1 MLCLYCHFSLLL
13 LVSWWYNTL
22 HILPLFVLINV
33 DLGPH
38 ILQNLVDPLHPHRNF
53 TAPFI
58 CHCRI
63 HKQISSQTSGS
74 WISSFVLNCHYV
86 TRGLYPWVYMQ
97 LDTHHFW
104 RWGQPQLWRY
114 FLHFFCCWRHYLHHF
129 TDSALMDSWFSHQN
143 SHFVVVVVVVVFV
156 RVPLELLPHATGNM
170 YWMLSSPYC
179 AAGTIFFIL
188 RILLLSWEAVIFDF
202 FLTNE
207 NTHAQHT
214 CYTHI

>member
-1 MLCLYCHFSLLL
+1 
-13 LVSWWYNTL
+13 
-22 HILPLFVLINV
+22 
-33 DLGPH
+33 
-38 ILQNLVDPLHPHRNF
+38 
-53 TAPFI
+53 
-58 CHCRI
+58 
-63 HKQISSQTSGS
+63 
-74 WISSFVLNCHYV
+74 
-86 TRGLYPWVYMQ
+86 
-97 LDTHHFW
+97 
-104 RWGQPQLWRY
+104 
-114 FLHFFCCWRHYLHHF
+114 
-129 TDSALMDSWFSHQN
+129 MDSWFSHQN
-143 SHFVVVVVVVVFV
+143 SHFVVVVVVVVVVFV